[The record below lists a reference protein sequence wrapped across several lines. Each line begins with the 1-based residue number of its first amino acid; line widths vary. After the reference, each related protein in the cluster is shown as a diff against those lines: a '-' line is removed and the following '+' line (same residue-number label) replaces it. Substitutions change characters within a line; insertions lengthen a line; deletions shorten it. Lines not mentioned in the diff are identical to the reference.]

1 MSLATHSGF
10 AAPSHA
16 ASAIYGRRTTRK
28 HPFPNSKNLGGG
40 NLKNMQKVFLA
51 GRSGRFAP
59 ARRRSLCFLAFFLK
73 IGSSGVVKFH
83 QYFTHILSLYNFM
96 KQIYRTDEMMVRYD
110 EYYRQYKPSENCA
123 FCDRKNRKLISNNK
137 DEEYLYVAEN
147 DFKFSFWDMQ
157 EVVDHLLI
165 IPVRHISCMSKMNN
179 QELDQYL
186 HLIEKYSKLGY
197 DIFIKSS
204 LSEAKT
210 MEHLHIHLIKT
221 KGKNLNL
228 SIEYFKL

>member
-1 MSLATHSGF
+1 
-10 AAPSHA
+10 
-16 ASAIYGRRTTRK
+16 
-28 HPFPNSKNLGGG
+28 
-40 NLKNMQKVFLA
+40 
-51 GRSGRFAP
+51 
-59 ARRRSLCFLAFFLK
+59 
-73 IGSSGVVKFH
+73 
-83 QYFTHILSLYNFM
+83 M

-228 SIEYFKL
+228 RIEYFKL